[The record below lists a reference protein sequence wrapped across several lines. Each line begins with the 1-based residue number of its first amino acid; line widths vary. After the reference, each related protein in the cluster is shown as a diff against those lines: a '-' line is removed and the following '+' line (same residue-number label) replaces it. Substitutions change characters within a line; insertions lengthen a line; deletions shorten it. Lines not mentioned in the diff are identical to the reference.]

1 MAISGKD
8 GDDDDDDGGGGD
20 DDADVNFLSSI
31 DVCLV
36 MRSDVLLM
44 QNWDHVNTVLD
55 SLNEA
60 VIVTSTTT
68 VPPALRLQAERSSVE

>member
-20 DDADVNFLSSI
+20 DDADVNFLLSI

-36 MRSDVLLM
+36 MRLDVLLM

-55 SLNEA
+55 SLNRQPRNVADVDFSLE
-60 VIVTSTTT
+60 
-68 VPPALRLQAERSSVE
+68 